1 MPVGARM
8 WHLLTKY
15 FQRYP
20 AQSRVAQMLLRHGL
34 AVREDGVYCDNIAIP
49 DTSIARAAQV
59 DRRVISATIETI
71 RREPELLKVF
81 SRLMPTCL
89 LRDAGPAMNW
99 GVLEIIPSD
108 PQAPGILAGVAEI
121 IAKRNISIR
130 QAIVDDPE
138 LQEEPR
144 LYIVTEGP
152 LPIDVIPEI
161 RSSLGVRSVILHGP

>member
-1 MPVGARM
+1 M

-20 AQSRVAQMLLRHGL
+20 AQSRVAQMLLRYGL
-34 AVREDGVYCDNIAIP
+34 AVREDGVYCDTIAIP

-59 DRRVISATIETI
+59 DRRVISAAIETI
-71 RREPELLKVF
+71 QREPELRQVF
-81 SRLMPTCL
+81 SKLTPTCHL
-89 LRDAGPAMNW
+89 KDAAPQMGW
-99 GVLEIIPSD
+99 GVLEIVPND
-108 PQAPGILAGVAEI
+108 AQGVGILADVATI
-121 IAKRNISIR
+121 ISKRNISIR

-152 LPIDVIPEI
+152 LPVDVIPEI
-161 RSSLGVRSVILHGP
+161 RSARGVKSVTLL

>member
-1 MPVGARM
+1 M
-8 WHLLTKY
+8 WELLTKY

-20 AQSRVAQMLLRHGL
+20 AQSKVAQMLLRYGL
-34 AVREDGVYCDNIAIP
+34 AVHPDGVYCNGIAIP

-71 RREPELLKVF
+71 QREAELSKVF
-81 SRLMPTCL
+81 SKLQPTCHL
-89 LRDAGPAMNW
+89 KEAAPAMGW
-99 GVLEIIPSD
+99 GVLEIVPND
-108 PQAPGILAGVAEI
+108 PHSPGILAGVAEL

-144 LYIVTEGP
+144 LIIVTEGP
-152 LPIDVIPEI
+152 IPVELIPEI
-161 RSSLGVRSVILHGP
+161 RNSRGVRSVVLY

>member
-1 MPVGARM
+1 M
-8 WHLLTKY
+8 WQMLTKY

-20 AQSRVAQMLLRHGL
+20 AQSRVAQMLLRYGL

-59 DRRVISATIETI
+59 DRRVISAAIETI
-71 RREPELLKVF
+71 QREPELQKVF
-81 SRLMPTCL
+81 ARLTPTCHL
-89 LRDAGPAMNW
+89 KDAGPAMNW
-99 GVLEIIPSD
+99 GVLEIVPTDAHAS
-108 PQAPGILAGVAEI
+108 GILAGVADL
-121 IAKRNISIR
+121 IAKRNIIIR

-152 LPIDVIPEI
+152 LPIDLIPEI
-161 RSSLGVRSVILHGP
+161 RSSRGVKSVILH

>member
-1 MPVGARM
+1 M
-8 WHLLTKY
+8 WELLTKY

-20 AQSRVAQMLLRHGL
+20 AQSRVAQMLLRYGL
-34 AVREDGVYCDNIAIP
+34 AVREDGVYCDTISIP

-59 DRRVISATIETI
+59 DRRVISAAIETI
-71 RREPELLKVF
+71 QREPELRQVF
-81 SRLMPTCL
+81 SKLRPTCHL
-89 LRDAGPAMNW
+89 KDAGPAMNW
-99 GVLEIIPSD
+99 GVLEIIPND
-108 PQAPGILAGVAEI
+108 AHTPGILAGVADI

-152 LPIDVIPEI
+152 IPIDVIPEI
-161 RSSLGVRSVILHGP
+161 RNSRGVRSVILH

>member
-1 MPVGARM
+1 
-8 WHLLTKY
+8 
-15 FQRYP
+15 
-20 AQSRVAQMLLRHGL
+20 MLLRYGL
-34 AVREDGVYCDNIAIP
+34 AVREDGVYCATISIP

-71 RREPELLKVF
+71 QREPELREVF
-81 SRLMPTCL
+81 SRLQPTCHL
-89 LRDAGPAMNW
+89 KDAAPVLKW
-99 GVLEIIPSD
+99 GVLEIVPSD
-108 PQAPGILAGVAEI
+108 AHTTGILAGVADI

-130 QAIVDDPE
+130 QAVVDDPE

-161 RSSLGVRSVILHGP
+161 RGSRGVKSVILH